1 MDLSDLVPVAIGFV
15 VVGIVLAFG
24 QSIMGSLKSSF
35 VTGSSGCNST
45 ATTSCGYDWNA
56 TVLTQSANDNV
67 AQKLPLLG
75 LVIAAAIIIGVLLRA
90 FRQ

>member
-1 MDLSDLVPVAIGFV
+1 MDLSDLVPVAVGFV
-15 VVGIVLAFG
+15 VVGIVIAFG
-24 QSIMGSLKSSF
+24 QSILASIK
-35 VTGSSGCNST
+35 TGFTANTYEANST
-45 ATTSCGYDWNA
+45 TAAQN
-56 TVLTQSANDNV
+56 ANDNV